1 VATRASL
8 ARSLET
14 IWTQMLRDL
23 LEHRTQSVIHVKE
36 PVPAADAADATDAKP
51 APAGSASPTATPTAR

>member
-1 VATRASL
+1 VVVATRASL

-36 PVPAADAADATDAKP
+36 PVPAADAADAKP